1 MPSSRDRD
9 ISRRRFLTLAGAAPL
24 VGPLVAPFASRF
36 VSDAAAASKIPVGVE
51 LYTVRDELKKDPMGT
66 VRAIAKLGYEVVE
79 FYSPY
84 FDWTPQQ
91 ASEMRKLLDDLGIRC
106 LSTHNN
112 PASFAPDGM
121 QKAIDLNQT
130 IGSKLIVMASA
141 GGRVDSADGWKRI
154 ADQLNAGAEKFKAA
168 GMSAGF
174 HNHASEWKEVD
185 GKRPMDVLASSTSES
200 VVLQLDVGT
209 CIEAGSDPVAWINA
223 HPGRIKSMHC
233 KDWGGPDKG
242 YSVLFG
248 EGVAPWPAI
257 FKAAE
262 STGGI
267 ECYLI
272 EQEEG
277 PADQQLQR
285 AGRCLENWKKMKAS

>member
-1 MPSSRDRD
+1 MPSSRERD
-9 ISRRRFLTLAGAAPL
+9 ISRRRFLALAGAASVTAPL
-24 VGPLVAPFASRF
+24 ASRLGF
-36 VSDAAAASKIPVGVE
+36 TSSLAAASKVPVGVE

-66 VRAIAKLGYEVVE
+66 VRAVAKLGYEVVE

-91 ASEMRKLLDDLGIRC
+91 ASDMRKLLDDVGLKC
-106 LSTHNN
+106 LSTHNSV
-112 PASFAPDGM
+112 ASFAPDGI
-121 QKAIDLNQT
+121 QKAIDLNKT
-130 IGSKLIVMASA
+130 LGSKLIVMASA
-141 GGRVDSADGWKRI
+141 GGSVTSADGWKRI

-174 HNHASEWKEVD
+174 HNHASEWKEIE
-185 GKRPMDVLASSTSES
+185 GKRPMDFLATNTSES

-209 CIEAGSDPVAWINA
+209 CIEAGQDPVAWINA

-233 KDWGGPDKG
+233 KDWGGADKG
-242 YSVLFG
+242 YGVLFG

-277 PADQQLQR
+277 PADEQLKR
-285 AGRCLENWKKMKAS
+285 AGQCLANWKKMKQS

>member
-1 MPSSRDRD
+1 M
-9 ISRRRFLTLAGAAPL
+9 SRRRFLTLAGA
-24 VGPLVAPFASRF
+24 VPLVAPLAGRF
-36 VSDAAAASKIPVGVE
+36 VSDVAAASKIPVGVE

-66 VRAIAKLGYEVVE
+66 VRSIAKLGYEVVE
-79 FYSPY
+79 FFSPY

-91 ASEMRKLLDDLGIRC
+91 ASEMRKLLDDLGIKC

-112 PASFAPDGM
+112 PASFAPDGI
-121 QKAIDLNQT
+121 QKAIDLNHT
-130 IGSKLIVMASA
+130 IGSKLIVMAHA
-141 GGRVDSADGWKRI
+141 GGSVTGADGWKHI
-154 ADQLNAGAEKFKAA
+154 ADMLNAGAEKFKAA
-168 GMSAGF
+168 GLSAGF
-174 HNHASEWKEVD
+174 HNHASEWKEVE
-185 GKRPMDVLASSTSES
+185 GKRPMDILAANTSDS

-209 CIEAGSDPVAWINA
+209 CIEAGADPVAWINA

-233 KDWGGPDKG
+233 KDWGGADKGG

-262 STGGI
+262 STGGV

-277 PADQQLQR
+277 PADEQLKR
-285 AGRCLENWKKMKAS
+285 AERCLANWKKMRGS

>member
-1 MPSSRDRD
+1 MPSLRDHE
-9 ISRRRFLTLAGAAPL
+9 ISRRRFLALAGTAPL
-24 VGPLVAPFASRF
+24 AARLASASLF
-36 VSDAAAASKIPVGVE
+36 AAAKIPVGLE

-66 VRAIAKLGYEVVE
+66 VRAVAKLGYEVVE

-91 ASEMRKLLDDLGIRC
+91 ASEMRKLLDDLGIKC
-106 LSTHNN
+106 LSTHNS
-112 PASFAPDGM
+112 PASFTGDGI
-121 QKAIDLNQT
+121 QKAIDLNHT

-141 GGRVDSADGWKRI
+141 GSRVTGADGWKGV

-168 GMSAGF
+168 GLSAGF
-174 HNHASEWKEVD
+174 HNHASEWREVD
-185 GKRPMDVLASSTSES
+185 GKRPMDILATNTTKD

-209 CIEAGSDPVAWINA
+209 CVEAGQDPVAWINA
-223 HPGRIKSMHC
+223 NPGRIKSMHC
-233 KDWGGPDKG
+233 KEWGGAEKG
-242 YSVLFG
+242 GYAALFG
-248 EGVAPWPAI
+248 EGLAPWPAI

-277 PADQQLQR
+277 PADQQIQR
-285 AGRCLENWKKMKAS
+285 AGRCLANWKKLRT